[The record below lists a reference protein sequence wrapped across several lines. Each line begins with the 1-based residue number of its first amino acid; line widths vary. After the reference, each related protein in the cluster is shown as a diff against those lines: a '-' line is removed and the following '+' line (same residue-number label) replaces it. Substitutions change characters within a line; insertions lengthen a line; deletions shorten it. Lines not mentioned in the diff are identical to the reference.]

1 MIPRY
6 LSETCAPVA
15 PLVANHL
22 WQSTIFAAAA
32 AVLTLALRKNAA
44 RTRYWLWLA
53 ASAKFLV
60 PFSLLVRLGGLLAR
74 PSAPAE
80 VQAGVYSVLEQISQ
94 PFVQPARAVTIAA
107 VAPSASASSYHL
119 FPLILAAIWLRG
131 VVAVLGMWA
140 VRWRR
145 VRRVCRVATP
155 LWEGREVEALRRV
168 ERREGVRKSM
178 RMLLSR
184 ASLEPAVFGVARP
197 VLLWPAGFSEGL
209 DDAHLEAILAHE
221 LCHLRR
227 RDNLAASLHMAVEAI
242 FWFHPLV
249 WWLGARLVDERERAC
264 DEAVVQSGNPP
275 QVYAESILRACEF
288 CVESPLACASGVMGA
303 DLKKRIVLIMTDRG
317 PLKLDLRKQL
327 LLGVAALVAVG
338 VPIIFGLTNGQQ
350 GEASSTSGG
359 TTGPTPNFEIASIKP
374 DKQEMGRLMM
384 FTIKDPANDGRF
396 YAEGPTLRML
406 LRIAYGVQDSQ
417 IVGGPSWMDT
427 ERFDIQAKADDAV
440 NDQLKKL
447 SEDQGLALKHRMLQA
462 LLTDR
467 FKLTIHNE
475 TRDLPVYALV
485 VAKNGPKLHEARDNG
500 SSKVAISP
508 PSAGGPGGKTMF
520 FQTAG
525 AEQKTSLQNATIASL
540 VAFISEQLG
549 RTVLD
554 RTGLKGNHNFTLTWA
569 PDESQRRMLGPA
581 PGPGAGPGPISA
593 TARGPGEGNVA
604 IGPGA
609 PTQTPDT
616 SGPSIFTAL
625 QEQLGLKLE
634 SQKGPVDVLVID
646 HAEQPSED

>member
-119 FPLILAAIWLRG
+119 FPLILAAIWLSG

-303 DLKKRIVLIMTDRG
+303 DLKKRIVQIMTHPDALRLG
-317 PLKLDLRKQL
+317 LRKKL
-327 LLGVAALVAVG
+327 LLAVAALVAVA
-338 VPIIFGLTNGQQ
+338 VPIAVGLANGQQ
-350 GEASSTSGG
+350 RIASSAATD
-359 TTGPTPNFEIASIKP
+359 TTGSAPNFEVASIKP
-374 DKQEMGRLMM
+374 DRSGQPSTRL
-384 FTIKDPANDGRF
+384 TNPLDDGRF
-396 YAEGPTLRML
+396 YATNFTLKKL
-406 LRIAYGVQDSQ
+406 IQVAYGVQAFQVS
-417 IVGGPSWMDT
+417 GGPSWLNS
-427 ERFDIQAKADDAV
+427 EGFDIQAKSDSSVDDDLRKLGPDDAKL
-440 NDQLKKL
+440 LK
-447 SEDQGLALKHRMLQA
+447 QRMLQA
-462 LLTDR
+462 LLGDR
-467 FKLTIHNE
+467 FDLGMHRE
-475 TRDLPVYALV
+475 TKQLPVYVLV
-485 VAKNGPKLHEARDNG
+485 IAKHGPKLQESRNSAAG
-500 SSKVAISP
+500 SNR
-508 PSAGGPGGKTMF
+508 PSIHVVAGGAALQASSHESTSVPA
-520 FQTAG
+520 QIISQDEPISALAG
-525 AEQKTSLQNATIASL
+525 VLSW
-540 VAFISEQLG
+540 QLG
-549 RTVLD
+549 RTVVD
-554 RTGLKGNHNFTLTWA
+554 RTDLKGRYSFKLEWV
-569 PDESQRRMLGPA
+569 PDVGQQRMLG
-581 PGPGAGPGPISA
+581 GPGPSA
-593 TARGPGEGNVA
+593 GESPATGV
-604 IGPGA
+604 PRV
-609 PTQTPDT
+609 PDS
-616 SGPSIFTAL
+616 SGPSLFTAI